1 MKSLFL
7 YLFLFLLPLTFTGQ
21 TLTGDELLDKA
32 IAYHDPNGNWARF
45 NGSLKVTSQTPKG
58 PARVSEMDINI
69 PEEYFYIKT
78 TRDTT
83 TTEYTIE
90 KEDCRIASNGKTNL
104 SEAELKENRLSCRRA
119 NTFKDYYS
127 YLYGLPMKLKDPGTN
142 VVQQVN
148 TQTFKGKRYLVLWV
162 TYDVSVGTD
171 VWTFYFDP
179 YTHAMEVYQFH
190 KGDPRRLGKDTGEYI
205 ILKDE
210 VVIDGIKMPKTRAW
224 FYNKDDKYL
233 GTDTLENK

>member
-1 MKSLFL
+1 MKSICL
-7 YLFLFLLPLTFTGQ
+7 YLALFIIPCSLSAQ
-21 TLTGDELLDKA
+21 NLTGDELLERA

-45 NGSLKVTSQTPKG
+45 NETLLITSESPNG
-58 PARVSEMDINI
+58 PSRESVIKIDRPN
-69 PEEYFYIKT
+69 EYFYIKS
-78 TRDTT
+78 TRDST
-83 TTEYTIE
+83 TTEYTIQ
-90 KEDCRIASNGKTNL
+90 KGDCTIAFNGTTDL
-104 SEAELKENRLSCRRA
+104 SEETLKENRLSCRRA
-119 NTFKDYYS
+119 NTFRDYYS

-148 TQTFKGKRYLVLWV
+148 AQTFKGKRYLVLWV

-179 YTHAMEVYQFH
+179 YTYAMEIYQFH

-210 VVIDGIKMPKTRAW
+210 EVIGGIKMPKTRAW

-233 GTDTLENK
+233 GTDTLDK

>member
-1 MKSLFL
+1 MKTHFL
-7 YLFLFLLPLTFTGQ
+7 YCCLFLLPVTSFGQ
-21 TLTGDELLDKA
+21 TITGDELLEKA
-32 IAYHDPNGNWARF
+32 IAYHDPDGNWARF
-45 NGSLKVTSQTPKG
+45 NETLLITSETPNGSS
-58 PARVSEMDINI
+58 RESEIKIDRPN
-69 PEEYFYIKT
+69 EYFYVKT
-78 TRDTT
+78 TKDST
-83 TTEYTIE
+83 TTEYTVQ
-90 KEDCRIASNGKTNL
+90 KEECSIAFNGETDL
-104 SEAELKENRLSCRRA
+104 SEEILKENRLSCRRA
-119 NTFKDYYS
+119 NTFRDYYS

-148 TQTFKGKRYLVLWV
+148 AQTFKGKRYLVLWV

-179 YTHAMEVYQFH
+179 YTYAMEIYQFH

-210 VVIDGIKMPKTRAW
+210 EVIGGIKMPKTRAW

-233 GTDTLENK
+233 GTDTLDK